1 MASYS
6 EDEEEDKEEIDDDI
20 IDHNNIK
27 GVL

>member
-6 EDEEEDKEEIDDDI
+6 EDEEQDKEEVDDDI
-20 IDHNNIK
+20 IDHNKIK

>member
-6 EDEEEDKEEIDDDI
+6 EDEEEDKEEVDDDI
-20 IDHNNIK
+20 IDHNKIK

>member
-6 EDEEEDKEEIDDDI
+6 EDEEEDKEVVDDDI
-20 IDHNNIK
+20 IDHNKIK

>member
-6 EDEEEDKEEIDDDI
+6 EDEEEDKKEVDDDI
-20 IDHNNIK
+20 IDHNKIK